1 MLDNTKNNFIY
12 SPLLA
17 SEEING
23 GSQSRQ
29 EFNEVWSQFDNLT
42 EDKKNVLGSALM
54 IEKIE
59 ELQEQFKISD
69 ANIEAISVYIRWFYF
84 KEQPQEEFRE
94 SVEALLAEYP
104 EEIKKST
111 VEFIEKKIFTLQ
123 PLVVVPD
130 STEKQSAKQT
140 VNLQI
145 LTALSK
151 YPNLGN
157 QNITTERIRIKSQ
170 PEPVRG
176 SLYNWIKCYRDELGI
191 GQHSTVERGQF
202 LFRSENGK
210 RLTPE
215 ERERINLILK
225 SIEENYALDI
235 DPEKQIIVFPE
246 MHFEKALAGVP
257 VGAPA
262 VPIKEMFGTRNTE
275 EEMKAPT
282 PNAFFAPRPETEAQP
297 VPQVVVNSFQSG
309 NATVERSAINS
320 ILAERQASLV
330 THDFS
335 REAEKLKREPKPEW
349 IKGAFT
355 KESIPEKVKPEPVNG
370 TMSFSLNHVLPVEQ
384 EIKKEEVMKVAPD
397 TQSQVRVLEK
407 QTPVAPASA
416 GSVVPQAP
424 ARHNQ
429 FHIRPVNRN
438 DF

>member
-1 MLDNTKNNFIY
+1 M
-12 SPLLA
+12 
-17 SEEING
+17 
-23 GSQSRQ
+23 
-29 EFNEVWSQFDNLT
+29 
-42 EDKKNVLGSALM
+42 EDKLKIYETRYYPLM
-54 IEKIE
+54 VSNDGVGVVQTAEEVRSIWKKFDTLPEEKKRLLLSYE
-59 ELQEQFKISD
+59 VAEKL
-69 ANIEAISVYIRWFYF
+69 
-84 KEQPQEEFRE
+84 
-94 SVEALLAEYP
+94 LLAEKKYNLP
-104 EEIKKST
+104 EEIT
-111 VEFIEKKIFTLQ
+111 GIMTENVRELVFGEIGLEQVEASLGTELKTYIQDQILTLDIPPEIKEVEEEETGVIPEEKVTLR
-123 PLVVVPD
+123 
-130 STEKQSAKQT
+130 K
-140 VNLQI
+140 LQI
-145 LTALSK
+145 LQALSQ

-170 PEPVRG
+170 SEPVRG

-235 DPEKQIIVFPE
+235 DLEKQVIVFPE
-246 MHFEKALAGVP
+246 MHFEKALAGVS

-262 VPIKEMFGTRNTE
+262 VPLKEMFGTGKTE

-282 PNAFFAPRPETEAQP
+282 PNAFFAPRPETEAQS

-320 ILAERQASLV
+320 ILAERQASPV

-384 EIKKEEVMKVAPD
+384 EVKKDEDMKVTPD

-407 QTPVAPASA
+407 QAPVAPASA
-416 GSVVPQAP
+416 GSVAPQAP
-424 ARHNQ
+424 ARRNQ

>member
-1 MLDNTKNNFIY
+1 MEERVKIY
-12 SPLLA
+12 GARFYPLMA
-17 SEEING
+17 SSRGPEEDQVEEEII
-23 GSQSRQ
+23 S
-29 EFNEVWSQFDNLT
+29 VWDKFDILP
-42 EDKKNVLGSALM
+42 EDKKRLLLSYEVAEKLFLAEKNLNLSEEATSKMAISIRELLFGEIGLEQVEASLGTEIKTYIQDQILTLD
-54 IEKIE
+54 IPPEIE
-59 ELQEQFKISD
+59 E
-69 ANIEAISVYIRWFYF
+69 A
-84 KEQPQEEFRE
+84 EEE
-94 SVEALLAEYP
+94 ETGVIP
-104 EEIKKST
+104 EEK
-111 VEFIEKKIFTLQ
+111 VTLR
-123 PLVVVPD
+123 
-130 STEKQSAKQT
+130 K
-140 VNLQI
+140 LQI
-145 LTALSK
+145 LQALSQ

-202 LFRSENGK
+202 LFRSDNGK

-235 DPEKQIIVFPE
+235 DPEKQVIVFPE
-246 MHFEKALAGVP
+246 MHFEKALAGAP
-257 VGAPA
+257 VSTQSL
-262 VPIKEMFGTRNTE
+262 PIKEMFGIGKTE
-275 EEMKAPT
+275 EEMKTPT
-282 PNAFFAPRPETEAQP
+282 PNAFFAPRPVPEAQP
-297 VPQVVVNSFQSG
+297 APQVVVNSFQSG

-320 ILAERQASLV
+320 ILAERQASPV

-355 KESIPEKVKPEPVNG
+355 KESIPENVKPEPVNG

-384 EIKKEEVMKVAPD
+384 EVKKDEVKAASD

-407 QTPVAPASA
+407 QAPVAPASA
-416 GSVVPQAP
+416 GSVAPQAP
-424 ARHNQ
+424 ARRNQ